1 MSLVEKVQTM
11 RFFSL
16 LFITLI
22 ISTSAQAREACYSM
36 SEAEAEQGVRIH
48 SELMVIGLN
57 CQHMWPSKNGQN
69 LFQQYR
75 LFTSNHADLFSG
87 YDTILLNFYKK
98 SGMTSTQA
106 ESELNAIRTAV
117 ANRIS
122 NDAAKMRPD
131 LFCKH
136 YAPRIEKA
144 SKMSEAKIR
153 KWAQTFFDSHPV
165 SLPLCKTEAQIK
177 RQKYLLIP

>member
-1 MSLVEKVQTM
+1 
-11 RFFSL
+11 
-16 LFITLI
+16 
-22 ISTSAQAREACYSM
+22 
-36 SEAEAEQGVRIH
+36 
-48 SELMVIGLN
+48 
-57 CQHMWPSKNGQN
+57 
-69 LFQQYR
+69 
-75 LFTSNHADLFSG
+75 
-87 YDTILLNFYKK
+87 
-98 SGMTSTQA
+98 MTSTQA